1 MTVDAAPGPLAGRT
15 IVLSGGSRGIGLAIA
30 CACAAGGANVA
41 ILAKTAAPHP
51 KLPGTIHSAAA
62 EIEASGRAHGAR
74 ALPVLCDIRDADA
87 VTEAVAQVA
96 EAFGRIDAVVNNAS
110 AISLT
115 PTAETDV
122 KRFDLMTGVNSR
134 GSFVVT
140 RACLPHLMQAEA
152 PHILTISPPLDLRP
166 RWFGGHPAYSLAKYG
181 MSLLALGWAA
191 EFTGRIASNCLWP
204 RTTIDTAA
212 VRNLLGGAELAARS
226 RIPAIMGDAAAA
238 ILARPVSFSGWFLLD
253 DLVLAAEGV
262 RDFDAYA
269 VEPGGL
275 LAPDFFVPADAP
287 SPDEAEGMQGW
298 RAPRL

>member
-1 MTVDAAPGPLAGRT
+1 MAGDALAGKT
-15 IVLSGGSRGIGLAIA
+15 VLISGGSRGIGLAIGRA
-30 CACAAGGANVA
+30 CARAGANVVL
-41 ILAKTAAPHP
+41 LAKTDRPHP
-51 KLPGTIHSAAA
+51 KLPGTIHDAAA
-62 EIEASGRAHGAR
+62 AVEAEGAR
-74 ALPVLCDIRDADA
+74 CLPLVCDIRDEAA
-87 VTEAVAQVA
+87 VETAVARAAA
-96 EAFGRIDAVVNNAS
+96 EFGGVDACVCNAS

-115 PTAETDV
+115 STADTEV

-134 GSFVVT
+134 GTFVVT
-140 RACLPHLMQAEA
+140 RACLPHLLRAPA
-152 PHILTISPPLDLRP
+152 PHILTLSPPLDLSP
-166 RWFGGHPAYSLAKYG
+166 RWFAGHPAYSLAKYG

-191 EFTGRIASNCLWP
+191 EFKGRIAVNALWP

-226 RIPAIMGDAAAA
+226 RKPAIMGDAAAA
-238 ILARPVSFSGWFLLD
+238 ILARPVGFSGWFLLD

-269 VEPGGL
+269 VEPGGP

-287 SPDEAEGMQGW
+287 APEEAGGMQGW